1 MKMKMKKIGKMSRV
15 YEFAIS
21 KLGDVAIFM
30 KVCPKFLTHLVGYFL
45 LIKARMKMKM
55 KKYEKMS
62 LIFEFSISNLSH
74 VAILMKIQVKNF

>member
-1 MKMKMKKIGKMSRV
+1 MKMKKIGKMSRV

-30 KVCPKFLTHLVGYFL
+30 KVCAKFLTHFVGHFL
-45 LIKARMKMKM
+45 LIEARMKMKM